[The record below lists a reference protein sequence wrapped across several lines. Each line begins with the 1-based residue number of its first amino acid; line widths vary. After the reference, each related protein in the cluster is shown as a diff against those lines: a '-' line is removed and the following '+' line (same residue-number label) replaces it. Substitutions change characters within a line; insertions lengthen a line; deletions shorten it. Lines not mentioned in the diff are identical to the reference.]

1 MSPSL
6 RAFVDKAQARA
17 PRNRGVKLMRLDK
30 TASKLA
36 VVAAL
41 AFAFAAQAVAS
52 ASQPAAGAHRRH
64 VRDRPHGR
72 VS

>member
-1 MSPSL
+1 
-6 RAFVDKAQARA
+6 
-17 PRNRGVKLMRLDK
+17 MRLDK